1 MGCCWG
7 GHECWGSGAVKAPQG
22 QRAVGRALCGPH
34 GWSCAE
40 TQEAGQQ
47 SPESGPKEG
56 ARAPLAPQL
65 LRPGTPV
72 WPSWGGVLGGEAPSP
87 RTSRSGT
94 RPPIPW
100 ALISE
105 SRLSRSTG
113 GPGYSVWLTRK
124 SVRGTGGYRGTRKG
138 VLEIGT
144 HPPIFHRRNG
154 GPLGARDSP
163 GSHCEPSCWAQ
174 GPGLAPPIMVTRPES
189 PLSSDRVS
197 PLTCTPE
204 DSGLAILS

>member
-1 MGCCWG
+1 MPR
-7 GHECWGSGAVKAPQG
+7 HRRPVS
-22 QRAVGRALCGPH
+22 
-34 GWSCAE
+34 
-40 TQEAGQQ
+40 
-47 SPESGPKEG
+47 SPESGRKEG
-56 ARAPLAPQL
+56 VRAPLAPQL

-94 RPPIPW
+94 WPPTPR

-105 SRLSRSTG
+105 SGLSRSTG
-113 GPGYSVWLTRK
+113 RPGYSVWLTRK
-124 SVRGTGGYRGTRKG
+124 SVRGAGGYQGTRKG
-138 VLEIGT
+138 VLEIGA
-144 HPPIFHRRNG
+144 HPPSFHRRNG
-154 GPLGARDSP
+154 GPPGARDSP

-174 GPGLAPPIMVTRPES
+174 GPGPSPPSRSHGPES

-204 DSGLAILS
+204 TQAWPF